1 MCSTRNTGLA
11 ASIGADT
18 VIDYYNVILDNV
30 ANHRLPHCLRAL
42 TRKGTLVPNA
52 NTPGRWFGGL
62 GRIIKAQVMAPFMP
76 QRIRTCH
83 GLVNQPDLVTL
94 TGFIESGK
102 ITLVIDRTYPLT
114 EVPEAIR
121 YLEQGHARSK
131 IVITM

>member
-18 VIDYYNVILDNV
+18 VIDYTCVTQGTQRYDVILDNV

-83 GLVNQPDLVTL
+83 GLVNQPDLRVRHPRR
-94 TGFIESGK
+94 TGRPSRGRLCRGHVRSVRGAPSG
-102 ITLVIDRTYPLT
+102 RPG
-114 EVPEAIR
+114 A
-121 YLEQGHARSK
+121 
-131 IVITM
+131 